1 MTLAIQDVNEWDDM
15 RQLLLGL
22 SGGGAPFGIGTR
34 SQFLFDFLNLPAIVN
49 EMAAQTLLLN
59 QDRCTKNWF
68 MLLDSTRG
76 EWSRI
81 PWDMEGA
88 LGISNS
94 LGGLPASDYCILACE
109 QWNSPL
115 YCDSEHPQVCL
126 KAAGFEVLPCVNHSI
141 AHGRAAAGC
150 T

>member
-1 MTLAIQDVNEWDDM
+1 MRHACLQAEGNWDDL

-22 SGGGAPFGIGTR
+22 AGGGLPLGIGTR
-34 SQFLFDFLNLPAIVN
+34 SQYLFDHLNLPGIVN
-49 EMAAQTLLLN
+49 EIAAQALLLN

-68 MLLDSTRG
+68 MLLDHSRG

-88 LGISNS
+88 FGISS
-94 LGGLPASDYCILACE
+94 GYGGLPASDYCILECE

-115 YCDSEHPQVCL
+115 YCDSEHPQVCSW
-126 KAAGFEVLPCVNHSI
+126 P
-141 AHGRAAAGC
+141 AAACVCVRRKGF
-150 T
+150 TS